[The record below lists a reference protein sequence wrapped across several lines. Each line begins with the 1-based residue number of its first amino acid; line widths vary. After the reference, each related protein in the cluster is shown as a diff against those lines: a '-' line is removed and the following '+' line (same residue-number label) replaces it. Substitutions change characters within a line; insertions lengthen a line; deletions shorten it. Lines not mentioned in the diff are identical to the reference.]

1 MQVLTS
7 GEQTSTFSP
16 GGSVGPGERPRVCV
30 GERSI
35 SKSNGVLL
43 FNLKKSILM
52 TTKPSSFEPEL
63 NQRPKDVGADL
74 LEPELN
80 QRPKDPALICT
91 SYSPPLY
98 QLSYRRGH
106 EAEVTV
112 KQ

>member
-43 FNLKKSILM
+43 FNLKKSIVRLYILHSGSVVVLFM
-52 TTKPSSFEPEL
+52 LFML
-63 NQRPKDVGADL
+63 NS
-74 LEPELN
+74 
-80 QRPKDPALICT
+80 T
-91 SYSPPLY
+91 S
-98 QLSYRRGH
+98 
-106 EAEVTV
+106 EEDE
-112 KQ
+112 